1 MIIWDFSIVLAS
13 NFYKDNLDKIF
24 RLYFQTFA
32 NNAIATW
39 AGPIMTILVAISAL
53 GSLSAHIMTSSRLCF
68 VGARKGH
75 IPTCLS
81 LVSVKHSTP
90 EPALIFLVSVI
101 LKTERLFMS
110 RTANRVCVPSAP
122 AKIWIL

>member
-1 MIIWDFSIVLAS
+1 MITWDFSIVHAS
-13 NFYKDNLDKIF
+13 NFYKAIPRLIVPIF
-24 RLYFQTFA
+24 HLFFQTFA

-90 EPALIFLVSVI
+90 EPALIFLVSTTLVFK
-101 LKTERLFMS
+101 LPT
-110 RTANRVCVPSAP
+110 
-122 AKIWIL
+122 

>member
-1 MIIWDFSIVLAS
+1 
-13 NFYKDNLDKIF
+13 
-24 RLYFQTFA
+24 
-32 NNAIATW
+32 
-39 AGPIMTILVAISAL
+39 MTILVAISAL

-90 EPALIFLVSVI
+90 EPALIFLVSAI
-101 LKTERLFMS
+101 LESYRLFMS
-110 RTANRVCVPSAP
+110 RTTKRVCVPSAP
-122 AKIWIL
+122 ASTTEPPDTLPGLAVQHATTCVQPLCI

>member
-1 MIIWDFSIVLAS
+1 MFKFYLTSLSLIDRSHDYLGFLYCACFQLIQRQPRLIVPILCL
-13 NFYKDNLDKIF
+13 F
-24 RLYFQTFA
+24 FQTFA

-90 EPALIFLVSVI
+90 EPALIFLVSTTLV
-101 LKTERLFMS
+101 
-110 RTANRVCVPSAP
+110 
-122 AKIWIL
+122 